1 MLSFDDVVR
10 RKKEKFPEFVSIMR
24 RLFGGNDFDVVP
36 DDSYTIMN
44 IIPHRNP
51 QRKMEP
57 FFVYWSLNVRKD
69 YIDLKFGKDNS
80 NYSRYKWN
88 IVVNFEVKYLVEGSD
103 LSEFHLIRVDG
114 SLSDRL
120 ISIVRN
126 PQYSFAYFNDVDHS
140 FYNRILLKDIADWV
154 IYSTADKKPIFTG
167 KISNPYEKIVVLSI
181 FRDIFSHYEEQG
193 KWALKNMEILT
204 PAERIVRAKFFVP
217 LSKEGHYYSLKLLDN
232 MDRTILQ
239 NDLWNFLKASYMK
252 WNNIIAVK
260 DGTRENLYIWNKR
273 FHLP

>member
-1 MLSFDDVVR
+1 
-10 RKKEKFPEFVSIMR
+10 MR

-36 DDSYTIMN
+36 DDSYTIIN

-57 FFVYWSLNVRKD
+57 FLVYWSLNVRKD
-69 YIDLKFGKDNS
+69 YIDLKSGKDNS

-273 FHLP
+273 FHLPEIPQGNMNDFEE